1 MCSITDY
8 LIRNP
13 IKLVDLINK
22 IIINSII
29 IIIRIFRTL
38 IMSNSLQVDVDK
50 RQFYKKTDKLE

>member
-1 MCSITDY
+1 MCSKTDY

-29 IIIRIFRTL
+29 IIIRIFKTL
-38 IMSNSLQVDVDK
+38 IMSNILQVDVDK
-50 RQFYKKTDKLE
+50 RQFYKKNW

>member
-1 MCSITDY
+1 MCSKTDY

-29 IIIRIFRTL
+29 IIIIIFKTL
-38 IMSNSLQVDVDK
+38 IMSNILQVDVDK
-50 RQFYKKTDKLE
+50 RQFYKKN